1 MNAFSRAS
9 ALVACLFASTAARPC
24 YAAFHLWDIKEVFSN
39 QDGTVQFIELFTT
52 ASGETVLHDH
62 ELTATSD
69 GNVVTFTLDHNVAA
83 PTTNK
88 HLLFATAGFASLAG
102 GVTPDYTPLPANF
115 FNPNAASITIS
126 FANGIDSI
134 TFAGSLLPKN
144 RVNSLTDQS
153 PTETQNL
160 VAGVNSPTN
169 FAGAAGSINVSAP
182 VESGD
187 FNNDGAVNG
196 LDLAAWKSGFGA
208 TGTAATKAAGNADG
222 DGDVDGR
229 DFLIWQRSAGPLAAG
244 AMASVPEPTGFVL
257 LGIAWLWT
265 LRGVRVG
272 WHALAPPGVSMRM
285 FQCARFNMLTM
296 EYHREHGVPGS
307 R

>member
-1 MNAFSRAS
+1 MNAFSRAF
-9 ALVACLFASTAARPC
+9 ALTACLVASTAARPC
-24 YAAFHLWDIKEVFSN
+24 YALFHLWDIKEVFTN

-52 ASGETVLHDH
+52 AAGETQLDDH

-69 GNVVTFTLDHNVAA
+69 GNAVTFTLNHDVAS

-102 GVTPDYTPLPANF
+102 GVDTDYTLPANF
-115 FNPNAASITIS
+115 FNPNAASISIN
-126 FANGIDSI
+126 FASVDTV
-134 TFAGSLLPKN
+134 TFAGSTLPKDGI
-144 RVNSLTDQS
+144 NSLTDQS
-153 PTETQNL
+153 PSGVQNL

-196 LDLAAWKSGFGA
+196 LDLTAWKSGFGA

-229 DFLIWQRSAGPLAAG
+229 DFLIWQRGAGPLATA
-244 AMASVPEPTGFVL
+244 AIASVPEPAGFVL
-257 LGIAWLWT
+257 LGVASLLSLW
-265 LRGVRVG
+265 R
-272 WHALAPPGVSMRM
+272 MR
-285 FQCARFNMLTM
+285 CDSL
-296 EYHREHGVPGS
+296 S
-307 R
+307 I